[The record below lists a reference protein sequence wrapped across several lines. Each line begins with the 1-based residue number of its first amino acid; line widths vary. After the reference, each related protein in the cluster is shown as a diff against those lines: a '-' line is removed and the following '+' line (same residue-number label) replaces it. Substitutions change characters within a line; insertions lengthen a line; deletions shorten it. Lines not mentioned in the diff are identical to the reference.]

1 MRSNEPVYYIFYS
14 RMGAFCTN
22 GIIVA
27 PPVKTLVSPLAKPLV
42 ELSSVAVPSA
52 VPEPSVVPSVV
63 VPSVAVPE
71 PEPSVVPSLPE
82 PEPSVVPSLPEPEPS
97 VVPSLPEP
105 EPSVVPSLPEP
116 EPTPLLPTITEE
128 TVPSTIEQYKESV
141 GQIEKR

>member
-27 PPVKTLVSPLAKPLV
+27 PPVKTLFSPLAKPLV
-42 ELSSVAVPSA
+42 ELSSVAAPSA
-52 VPEPSVVPSVV
+52 VPEPEPSVVPSVA

-71 PEPSVVPSLPE
+71 PEPSVV
-82 PEPSVVPSLPEPEPS
+82 
-97 VVPSLPEP
+97 PEP

-128 TVPSTIEQYKESV
+128 TAPSTIEQYKESV